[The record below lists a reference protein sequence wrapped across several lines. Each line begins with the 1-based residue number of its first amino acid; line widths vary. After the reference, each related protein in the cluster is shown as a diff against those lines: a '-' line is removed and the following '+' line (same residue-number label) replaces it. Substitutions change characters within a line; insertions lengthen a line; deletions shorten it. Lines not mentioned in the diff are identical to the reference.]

1 MVKIFKS
8 LFKSESSLDDK
19 DYRLLERVG
28 HGTYSTVYRGIKR
41 DNDKVTSSASP

>member
-8 LFKSESSLDDK
+8 LFKSESSLDDR

-41 DNDKVTSSASP
+41 DHDKVISILL